1 MEFESKLEEMNL
13 SKDEISRLCS
23 AMKDDTFRGLLRDYT
38 EEISNPENRKK
49 YEEEIKMLEQERGVG
64 VQFIHPT
71 PYRVIKS
78 SLDGKR
84 KCFINIC
91 SNELIKAPECKVGQN
106 ENGKVGHHWSLPYS
120 LTPGRP
126 DVDSKGNQ
134 CMIYD
139 VVFHPDTLQMASKN
153 GLFMRLV
160 DSTAVE
166 GVQDAFKVQVD
177 IKNAKVLKS
186 KYKGVP
192 QASVIRKSI
201 LGQTPKEQSPDLD
214 DRLSFP
220 YPYKPKLE
228 KSAGSQNITES
239 SHPSQNRKCD
249 ATKQPTRPHY
259 TVKYRSLIDLQDYR
273 CSRDSGPGPRP
284 RDIIITIELPL
295 LRSAADAHL
304 DVTEKRLLLISHK
317 PAYKLDLTLT
327 YPVDESKGEAKFN
340 KAKKQL
346 TITLP
351 ILPPKE
357 GLAVECF
364 MPMARTESEE
374 ENQNQTDGEGQIE
387 VIQEHSIESNCD
399 PTGLHTDF
407 QEQMASDIEK
417 SNTMR
422 DIWDNE
428 DCSNFKEQ
436 LSLPPDSSECST
448 DISNEQTMD
457 ISDKVSLVASSSAL
471 TNEIK
476 YTTKTEM
483 SSITPPYETKDGLCN
498 FIAVE
503 DCSEAKCSLEMKDRN
518 SSQSSEQSTHAIKKL
533 PESVNTS
540 GCCDQSAAHEL
551 AHGARNGEDD
561 NILTTKEHG
570 LEKAAQK
577 NCRTSLP
584 AVLREKRPDGCEVVI
599 SDHKTSAN
607 FLFNNSLI
615 FELE

>member
-1 MEFESKLEEMNL
+1 
-13 SKDEISRLCS
+13 
-23 AMKDDTFRGLLRDYT
+23 MKDDTFRGLLRDYT

-201 LGQTPKEQSPDLD
+201 LGQTPKE
-214 DRLSFP
+214 
-220 YPYKPKLE
+220 
-228 KSAGSQNITES
+228 
-239 SHPSQNRKCD
+239 
-249 ATKQPTRPHY
+249 
-259 TVKYRSLIDLQDYR
+259 SLIDLQDYR
-273 CSRDSGPGPRP
+273 CSRDS
-284 RDIIITIELPL
+284 
-295 LRSAADAHL
+295 DAHL

-357 GLAVECF
+357 
-364 MPMARTESEE
+364 
-374 ENQNQTDGEGQIE
+374 
-387 VIQEHSIESNCD
+387 
-399 PTGLHTDF
+399 
-407 QEQMASDIEK
+407 
-417 SNTMR
+417 
-422 DIWDNE
+422 
-428 DCSNFKEQ
+428 
-436 LSLPPDSSECST
+436 
-448 DISNEQTMD
+448 
-457 ISDKVSLVASSSAL
+457 VSLV
-471 TNEIK
+471 
-476 YTTKTEM
+476 
-483 SSITPPYETKDGLCN
+483 PY
-498 FIAVE
+498 
-503 DCSEAKCSLEMKDRN
+503 
-518 SSQSSEQSTHAIKKL
+518 
-533 PESVNTS
+533 
-540 GCCDQSAAHEL
+540 
-551 AHGARNGEDD
+551 
-561 NILTTKEHG
+561 ILRG
-570 LEKAAQK
+570 
-577 NCRTSLP
+577 
-584 AVLREKRPDGCEVVI
+584 
-599 SDHKTSAN
+599 N
-607 FLFNNSLI
+607 FLPSPK
-615 FELE
+615 

>member
-1 MEFESKLEEMNL
+1 
-13 SKDEISRLCS
+13 
-23 AMKDDTFRGLLRDYT
+23 MKDDTFRGLLRDYT

-160 DSTAVE
+160 DT
-166 GVQDAFKVQVD
+166 
-177 IKNAKVLKS
+177 
-186 KYKGVP
+186 
-192 QASVIRKSI
+192 SVIRKSI

-259 TVKYRSLIDLQDYR
+259 TVKYRS
-273 CSRDSGPGPRP
+273 
-284 RDIIITIELPL
+284 DIIITIELPL

-351 ILPPKE
+351 IL
-357 GLAVECF
+357 
-364 MPMARTESEE
+364 
-374 ENQNQTDGEGQIE
+374 
-387 VIQEHSIESNCD
+387 
-399 PTGLHTDF
+399 
-407 QEQMASDIEK
+407 
-417 SNTMR
+417 
-422 DIWDNE
+422 
-428 DCSNFKEQ
+428 
-436 LSLPPDSSECST
+436 
-448 DISNEQTMD
+448 
-457 ISDKVSLVASSSAL
+457 
-471 TNEIK
+471 
-476 YTTKTEM
+476 
-483 SSITPPYETKDGLCN
+483 
-498 FIAVE
+498 
-503 DCSEAKCSLEMKDRN
+503 
-518 SSQSSEQSTHAIKKL
+518 SQS
-533 PESVNTS
+533 
-540 GCCDQSAAHEL
+540 
-551 AHGARNGEDD
+551 
-561 NILTTKEHG
+561 
-570 LEKAAQK
+570 
-577 NCRTSLP
+577 
-584 AVLREKRPDGCEVVI
+584 
-599 SDHKTSAN
+599 
-607 FLFNNSLI
+607 
-615 FELE
+615 